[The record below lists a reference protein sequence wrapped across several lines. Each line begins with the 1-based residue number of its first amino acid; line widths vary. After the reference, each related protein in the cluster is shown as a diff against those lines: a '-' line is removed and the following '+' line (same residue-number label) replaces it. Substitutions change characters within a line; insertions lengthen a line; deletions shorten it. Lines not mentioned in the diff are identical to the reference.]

1 MIARRKRHAA
11 RPATGGFD
19 LERQHPDRR
28 WLAGCAGKAR
38 YSSEAAAD
46 AGIGLQLG
54 PSRLGSYHCEDC
66 GSWHLTERRAPGQRK
81 APGQVHILAFICSTC
96 RARHADIA
104 ASPVPWTPARRRVAL
119 LKLEPLA
126 IRDGWSIGAVD
137 DHCPACAAEL
147 GIETI
152 RSAA

>member
-1 MIARRKRHAA
+1 MIARRKR
-11 RPATGGFD
+11 RRVPTSRGFD
-19 LERQHPDRR
+19 LEVRHPQRR
-28 WLAGCAGKAR
+28 WLTGCAGKAR

-54 PSRLGSYHCEDC
+54 AATLGAYPCTDC
-66 GSWHLTERRAPGQRK
+66 DGWHLTELRAKGQRK
-81 APGQVHILAFICSTC
+81 APDPIHVLAFVCSTC
-96 RARHADIA
+96 KARHAETA

-119 LKLEPLA
+119 LELEPLA
-126 IRDGWSIGAVD
+126 IRDGWSIGVVE

-147 GIETI
+147 GLETI

>member
-1 MIARRKRHAA
+1 MIARRKRHVAP
-11 RPATGGFD
+11 RSRGFD
-19 LERQHPDRR
+19 LERQHPQRR

-54 PSRLGSYHCEDC
+54 APTLGAYPCTDC
-66 GSWHLTERRAPGQRK
+66 DGWHLTERRPKGQRK
-81 APGQVHILAFICSTC
+81 APDPVHVLAFVCSAC
-96 RARHADIA
+96 KARHADIA

-119 LKLEPLA
+119 LELEPLA

-137 DHCPACAAEL
+137 DHCPACAAAL
-147 GIETI
+147 GLETI